1 MTLFLNF
8 RIPTYTIQ
16 LDENIREKCK
26 TVILS
31 EGLQATG
38 EKVELFFH
46 IQIYLIFCI
55 LEFAKNH
62 LPLVSP
68 DPIGKLIKQ
77 TQLDKSDIEIW
88 GLQYKEPEPSLFFQI
103 SQDILLCTCSS
114 TMSSEDFYLFA
125 QTVSSIN
132 FSNGRV
138 LYCEIAIF
146 AVHCIRL

>member
-1 MTLFLNF
+1 MK
-8 RIPTYTIQ
+8 TYVKNVKQ
-16 LDENIREKCK
+16 LSSLKDYRRQVRK
-26 TVILS
+26 
-31 EGLQATG
+31 
-38 EKVELFFH
+38 KVELFFH

>member
-1 MTLFLNF
+1 MK
-8 RIPTYTIQ
+8 TYVKNVKQ
-16 LDENIREKCK
+16 LSSLKDYRQQVRK
-26 TVILS
+26 LS
-31 EGLQATG
+31 Y
-38 EKVELFFH
+38 FFY

-125 QTVSSIN
+125 ETVSSIII
-132 FSNGRV
+132 SPMMVVV
-138 LYCEIAIF
+138 L
-146 AVHCIRL
+146 

>member
-1 MTLFLNF
+1 MK
-8 RIPTYTIQ
+8 TYVKNVKQ
-16 LDENIREKCK
+16 LSSLKDYRRQVRK
-26 TVILS
+26 LS
-31 EGLQATG
+31 YF
-38 EKVELFFH
+38 VH
-46 IQIYLIFCI
+46 IQINLIFCI

-125 QTVSSIN
+125 QTVSSIII
-132 FSNGRV
+132 SPMMV

-146 AVHCIRL
+146 AVYCIRL